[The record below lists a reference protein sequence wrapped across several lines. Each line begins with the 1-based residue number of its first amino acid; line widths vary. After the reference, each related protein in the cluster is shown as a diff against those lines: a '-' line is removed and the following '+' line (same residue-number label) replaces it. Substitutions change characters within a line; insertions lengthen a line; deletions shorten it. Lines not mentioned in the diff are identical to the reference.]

1 MSLAPFWMLNNEFTV
16 FIYCLFEWSVIYL
29 ASRCPL
35 RSLVLF
41 RRKTARYMGF
51 YRLPATFFV
60 TFMSLPYP
68 GGCDAYKWK
77 ALSFFSSVNA
87 VIAVSMIYLKF
98 SHMSPIEW
106 TSIRSQI
113 QICVVKSIFYILHQ
127 KLIITTKPSMAW
139 IIGSQFSLNASS
151 LDLFIEWNHL
161 KNILKNKRFTIK
173 HIAHHCFLIVSVRY

>member
-29 ASRCPL
+29 ASPCPL

-51 YRLPATFFV
+51 YRLPATFFLLLCLYLILVVV
-60 TFMSLPYP
+60 THINGKRSV
-68 GGCDAYKWK
+68 
-77 ALSFFSSVNA
+77 FSSVNA
-87 VIAVSMIYLKF
+87 VIAVSIIYLKF

-106 TSIRSQI
+106 TSIRNQI
-113 QICVVKSIFYILHQ
+113 EICVVKSIFHILHQ

-161 KNILKNKRFTIK
+161 KNILKK
-173 HIAHHCFLIVSVRY
+173 